1 MERALKIPGTFQG
14 TFSSDSVV
22 QVIILVHS
30 KKKKK
35 EERQSMANVNLGQTW
50 VKSCVRKLHF
60 STSLECTS
68 KPGYEGTFCM

>member
-1 MERALKIPGTFQG
+1 
-14 TFSSDSVV
+14 
-22 QVIILVHS
+22 
-30 KKKKK
+30 
-35 EERQSMANVNLGQTW
+35 MANVNLGQTW